1 MLVKKSWKKWLVHG
15 LLEAIGNNLRRW
27 LASKFSNHMTMDW
40 YTKNTLWL
48 YWTRGD
54 DEEVSTD
61 DELSDLKEE
70 KLSEE
75 KEIAK
80 IFRIEMDIFDFETPL
95 CKELKEF
102 NHFLQ
107 IDVDVEERPW
117 LDDGTW
123 NEPNDICHECKSFQF
138 KSGHIEWPTCN
149 SNENGYCNGGNLPGM
164 IQVGNMTYFKNYEWY
179 EALEDGDLKDEALQ
193 EKAILD
199 GSWGHKNRE
208 GKNFC
213 SWLKECFGNYHE
225 LDFELM
231 RKLKEYWWGKK
242 EEEESSE
249 DSWSNYS
256 PKNDNDAIQ
265 VDQEQFDIHE
275 TMQDD
280 DDHIMDL
287 EDYLI

>member
-1 MLVKKSWKKWLVHG
+1 MEEVVSTWFIRSYRKQFEEYMEIKKWLEVYG
-15 LLEAIGNNLRRW
+15 LYTDVECNPSNVDFVGW

-123 NEPNDICHECKSFQF
+123 NEPNDICHECKAFQF

-213 SWLKECFGNYHE
+213 SWLKECF
-225 LDFELM
+225 
-231 RKLKEYWWGKK
+231 

-265 VDQEQFDIHE
+265 VDQEQFDNHE